1 MSGWEGLFSW
11 GLAVVIWLQ
20 VNLPGLTWPMVA
32 VSAMGTEVFFLL
44 LLPFLYWCVN
54 PRLATRLGVAISL
67 SASLMVT
74 LKFLFHAPRPFWISD
89 EVHPAQPESSYGLP
103 SGHAQNA
110 AVFWGLWAQQT
121 SGWERGLAISLIFLI
136 GFSRLQLGVHF
147 PWDVLAGWAVGGI
160 ILMAFLRWEKPLTRA
175 WRSRSLPGQVLLALL
190 VSLMLVALPLLAG
203 LALPPED
210 PPGWAILAAR
220 AFPENP
226 TVYHPRDLGGVVG
239 LAGVLFGFLT
249 GWTLLQRQ
257 GGFEVAG
264 CFRRKTLRVLL
275 GMAVAGGGY
284 LAVQVFLPGGAA
296 VPLLVGRYLALAA
309 VGLWISW
316 GAPLVF
322 RRLRL

>member
-1 MSGWEGLFSW
+1 MNGWEGLFSW

-20 VNLPGLTWPMVA
+20 GTLPGLTWPMVA
-32 VSAMGTEVFFLL
+32 ISAMGTEVFFLL

-54 PRLATRLGVAISL
+54 PRLAARLGVAISL

-74 LKFLFHAPRPFWISD
+74 LKFLFHAPRPFWVSD
-89 EVHPAQPESSYGLP
+89 EVRPAQPESSYGLP

-110 AVFWGLWAQQT
+110 AVFWGLLAQQA
-121 SGWERGLAISLIFLI
+121 SSWGRGLAIGLIILI

-160 ILMAFLRWEKPLTRA
+160 VLLAFLRWEKPLARA
-175 WRSRSLPGQVLLALL
+175 WRRRSLPGQILLALL
-190 VSLMLVALPLLAG
+190 ASLALIVFPLLAG
-203 LALPPED
+203 LALPPSD
-210 PPGWAILAAR
+210 PPGWAILAAQ

-226 TVYHPRDLGGVVG
+226 TIYHPRDLGGVVG
-239 LAGVLFGFLT
+239 LAGVLFGFLA
-249 GWTLLQRQ
+249 GWALLQQQ
-257 GGFEVAG
+257 GGFVVAG
-264 CFRRKTLRVLL
+264 LFHRKVLRLLL
-275 GMAVAGGGY
+275 GMAAAGGGY
-284 LAVQVFLPGGAA
+284 LAVQVFLPGGAT

-309 VGLWISW
+309 VGLWIAW